1 MILSSY
7 PYRRLL
13 SDTRPT
19 EMASATL
26 PQRFVLVVGDVDDV
40 AENAEITIV
49 ERLNTVVLGEATYE
63 AVAGLRGAPAVF
75 IRIFHYEEDARRA
88 FDLFAG

>member
-1 MILSSY
+1 
-7 PYRRLL
+7 
-13 SDTRPT
+13 
-19 EMASATL
+19 MASATL

-40 AENAEITIV
+40 SENAEITIL

-63 AVAGLRGAPAVF
+63 AVARLRGAPDVF

-88 FDLFAG
+88 FDLLAR